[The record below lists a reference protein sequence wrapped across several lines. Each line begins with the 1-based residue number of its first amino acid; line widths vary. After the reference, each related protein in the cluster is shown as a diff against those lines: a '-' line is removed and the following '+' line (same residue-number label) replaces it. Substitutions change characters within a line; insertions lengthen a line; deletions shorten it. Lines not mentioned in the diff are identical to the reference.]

1 MKTRVEP
8 AVQKA
13 IKDSKGGEDG
23 EEEGSGGGSNLFK
36 VEEFQLGS
44 VKPDISN
51 FKVHKAEDEDSKVWS
66 PTHHLCQKS
75 FPEGEGCQ
83 FFLPKGCYPPQ
94 PTKNVHLRHT
104 ILYVEFL
111 ILWLLGK

>member
-13 IKDSKGGEDG
+13 IKDSKGGECG
-23 EEEGSGGGSNLFK
+23 EEEEGGSGGGSNLFK

-51 FKVHKAEDEDSKVWS
+51 FKVHKAEDEDSKVWL
-66 PTHHLCQKS
+66 PTHH
-75 FPEGEGCQ
+75 
-83 FFLPKGCYPPQ
+83 
-94 PTKNVHLRHT
+94 
-104 ILYVEFL
+104 
-111 ILWLLGK
+111 

>member
-23 EEEGSGGGSNLFK
+23 EEEGGTGGGSNLFK

-44 VKPDISN
+44 VKPNISN

-66 PTHHLCQKS
+66 PTHHL
-75 FPEGEGCQ
+75 P
-83 FFLPKGCYPPQ
+83 FFASKLVFWEYFVP
-94 PTKNVHLRHT
+94 
-104 ILYVEFL
+104 ILGPFTSPGTS
-111 ILWLLGK
+111 LLECMKPGKC

>member
-23 EEEGSGGGSNLFK
+23 GEEEEEGGSGGGSNLFK

-44 VKPDISN
+44 IKPNISN

-66 PTHHLCQKS
+66 PTHHW
-75 FPEGEGCQ
+75 P
-83 FFLPKGCYPPQ
+83 FFWPQ
-94 PTKNVHLRHT
+94 N
-104 ILYVEFL
+104 
-111 ILWLLGK
+111 

>member
-23 EEEGSGGGSNLFK
+23 EAEEGGSNLFK

-44 VKPDISN
+44 IKPNISN

-66 PTHHLCQKS
+66 PTHHW
-75 FPEGEGCQ
+75 P
-83 FFLPKGCYPPQ
+83 FFWPQ
-94 PTKNVHLRHT
+94 N
-104 ILYVEFL
+104 
-111 ILWLLGK
+111 